1 MPKNMKK
8 ILILYTGG
16 TVGMDY
22 TANGLQVVSGLFE
35 SQLKSLAPVA
45 NAELSLIEYDKL
57 IDSSDIGLVD
67 WVKIIKDITKHYDE
81 YDGFVVVHGTDTM
94 AYTAS
99 MLAFALRGLSKPVI
113 LTGAQLPLVHRRS
126 DGWFNLIDAI
136 YAAMQSDLNE
146 VAIAF
151 NHKLLRGCRSQ
162 KISTNRFSGF
172 DSVDREP
179 LAEFGIDILW
189 HKKHWL
195 KASRYAF
202 SPVIPRDIKVLDL
215 SLRPGYTTQ
224 FIADT
229 LLTTDAVAVVLQTYG
244 SGTIPMGNKHL
255 VDAMTQATKRGVMI
269 VSVTQVREGKI
280 SNQYLNSE
288 LSQFGVISGSDMTPE
303 ATIAKLWVLFSSNMS
318 RQGIATAMKTSLIG
332 ELTDDAESRGKY
344 T

>member
-1 MPKNMKK
+1 MKK

-16 TVGMDY
+16 TVGMEY
-22 TANGLQVVSGLFE
+22 TNDGLRVVSGLFE

-45 NAELSLIEYDKL
+45 NAELNLIEYETL
-57 IDSSDIGLVD
+57 IDSSDINLGH
-67 WVKIIKDITKHYDE
+67 WVKIIEDITKHYDE

-99 MLAFALRGLSKPVI
+99 ILAFALRGLSKPVI

-126 DGWFNLIDAI
+126 DGWFNLIDSI
-136 YAAMQSDLNE
+136 YAAMQPDLNE
-146 VAIAF
+146 VAIVF

-162 KISTNRFSGF
+162 KVSTNRFSGF
-172 DSVDREP
+172 DSVDKEP

-195 KASRYAF
+195 KASRYEF
-202 SPVIPRDIKVLDL
+202 SPIIPKADVMVLDL
-215 SLRPGYTTQ
+215 SLRPGYTTN

-229 LLTTDAVAVVLQTYG
+229 LMSTDADAIVLQTYG
-244 SGTIPMGNKHL
+244 SGTIPMGNKCL
-255 VDAMTQATKRGVMI
+255 VDAITQAAKRGILI

-280 SNQYLNSE
+280 SNQYFNSK

-303 ATIAKLWVLFSSNMS
+303 AAIAKLWVLLSGDMS
-318 RQGIATAMKTSLIG
+318 KEGVAASMKTNLIG
-332 ELTDDAESRGKY
+332 ELTDDLESYGKY

>member
-1 MPKNMKK
+1 MDMKK

-22 TANGLQVVSGLFE
+22 TPNGLRVAPGLFE

-45 NAELSLIEYDKL
+45 NAELTLIEYEDL
-57 IDSSDIGLVD
+57 IDSSDINLEH
-67 WVKIIKDITKHYDE
+67 WVKIIEDITKHYDE

-99 MLAFALRGLSKPVI
+99 ILAFALRGLSRPVI

-151 NHKLLRGCRSQ
+151 NHKLLRGCRAQ
-162 KISTNRFSGF
+162 KVSTNRFSGF
-172 DSVDREP
+172 DSVDSEP
-179 LAEFGIDILW
+179 LADFGIDIVW

-202 SPVIPRDIKVLDL
+202 SPIIPRDIKVLDL

-224 FIADT
+224 FIADA
-229 LLTTDAVAVVLQTYG
+229 LFATDAAAVILQTYG
-244 SGTIPMGNKHL
+244 SGTIPMHDKHL
-255 VDAMTQATKRGVMI
+255 VDALSNATSRGVVVVNI
-269 VSVTQVREGKI
+269 TQVREGKI
-280 SNQYLNSE
+280 ANQYFNSK
-288 LSQFGVISGSDMTPE
+288 LSDFGVISGSDMTPE
-303 ATIAKLWVLFSSNMS
+303 AAIAKLWILLSSNVGQRS
-318 RQGIATAMKTSLIG
+318 IASAIKTNLVG
-332 ELTDDAESRGKY
+332 ELTDNSIEEGEV
-344 T
+344 